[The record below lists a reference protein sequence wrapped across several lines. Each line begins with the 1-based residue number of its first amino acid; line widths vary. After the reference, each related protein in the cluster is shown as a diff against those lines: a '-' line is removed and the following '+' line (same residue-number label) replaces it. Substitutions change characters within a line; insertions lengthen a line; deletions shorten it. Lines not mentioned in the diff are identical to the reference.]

1 MPECLNK
8 LVACALRLLFEHSLP
23 MLLGIALYG
32 SLILVSCGGGSNS
45 PAPLPTLQ
53 SISVSP
59 QSETLAAGLKQQYSA
74 TGNYSDGTSKAVSG
88 VTWTTSDSTLATV
101 NSTGLVTGVKQGAVT
116 VSAASGTMTG
126 SASLT
131 VSPPNLVS
139 VSVSPQN
146 PTISVVQAQQ
156 FMAAGS
162 YTDGSTQNLTGVT
175 WSSGTPT
182 VASVS
187 NTGLATSLTAGSTTI
202 RATSG
207 SIGGSTT
214 LTVTPLASGAITYLM
229 GQTLP
234 SGGTHPEAVGV
245 GDFNGDGKPDI
256 VVSNMD
262 TNTVAVFL
270 NDGTGNFGTPI
281 VTTVTITALGL
292 GALAVGD
299 FNEDGKADVVVGTIG
314 GSQANIVLLGNGDGT
329 FSQQPPINNSF
340 GFFHAKVVDL
350 NGDGHQDLV
359 LAGNGG
365 IFVSIGRGDGTFVDT
380 IGLQSGSFPGTY
392 LGIGV
397 ADFNGDGKL
406 DIVGSD
412 TGSATGGVGYLDF
425 FAGNGD
431 GTFTA
436 PTFVDL
442 PASLPGSLANA
453 DFNGDGKQDVVI
465 AYPNTAILSFGNGD
479 GTFDLNL
486 LDSQFVYS
494 SSATTDN
501 AGVTVFAADLDKD
514 GKFDV
519 VASDLTTGTLQ
530 ITLNSALGE
539 APPFAGI
546 YSFNLAP
553 GLTDI
558 AAADLNG
565 DGVLDV
571 VVINFQTNQITT
583 VLSKLQ

>member
-1 MPECLNK
+1 
-8 LVACALRLLFEHSLP
+8 
-23 MLLGIALYG
+23 
-32 SLILVSCGGGSNS
+32 
-45 PAPLPTLQ
+45 
-53 SISVSP
+53 
-59 QSETLAAGLKQQYSA
+59 
-74 TGNYSDGTSKAVSG
+74 
-88 VTWTTSDSTLATV
+88 
-101 NSTGLVTGVKQGAVT
+101 
-116 VSAASGTMTG
+116 
-126 SASLT
+126 
-131 VSPPNLVS
+131 
-139 VSVSPQN
+139 
-146 PTISVVQAQQ
+146 
-156 FMAAGS
+156 
-162 YTDGSTQNLTGVT
+162 
-175 WSSGTPT
+175 
-182 VASVS
+182 
-187 NTGLATSLTAGSTTI
+187 
-202 RATSG
+202 
-207 SIGGSTT
+207 
-214 LTVTPLASGAITYLM
+214 M